1 MQQFA
6 ITPDDAAALRFGIE
20 DLPEA
25 AFVVDAAHN
34 ILSINAA
41 ALKLIGFSRE
51 EVVGWSLEKLFPRQ
65 PKGFSQLFAGTGGMT
80 KFEIRMNT
88 KSGTPAFMS
97 FMAMPVRKDGRVV
110 AVTYLGRDVR
120 LRKLVEGEIRKARD
134 YFRAII
140 QDAPNGICITDLSRN
155 VVMINK
161 VAEDLTG
168 YSADEIIGTSV
179 TAFYPAAAATRTIDV
194 EALRRGEK
202 ISHEIELTHRD
213 GSTTPA
219 LVLYRLLEDEH
230 GEQMI
235 IESYSDLSDRKRL
248 DRLRNE
254 FVFIAAHELRNPVS
268 AIRLLLN
275 IIYDDRRTHVDAV
288 MREYLL
294 KIQEADERLLQLVD
308 DLLEVSRNE
317 SGRLKIV
324 VSPQNVSEHIE
335 AIFNELRPT
344 ALAKEVQL
352 VYEPLHSMP
361 LVMADPSKLKEVISN
376 LVSNGIK
383 YNSVGGELTVRH
395 ALRDGFLETIVAD
408 NGIGISEADRGK
420 LFEKFWRSEDKAVRA
435 QAGTGLGL
443 YIVKEL
449 VERMGGRISVESA
462 GGRGTT
468 FTFTLPLAKKT

>member
-1 MQQFA
+1 MQHYA
-6 ITPDDAAALRFGIE
+6 ISPDDAAALRFGIE

-25 AFVVDAAHN
+25 AFVVDAQHN
-34 ILSINAA
+34 VLSINAA

-65 PKGFSQLFAGTGGMT
+65 PKGFSQLFTGTGGT
-80 KFEIRMNT
+80 AKFEIRMNT

-97 FMAMPVRKDGRVV
+97 FMAMPVRKDGKVV

-140 QDAPNGICITDLSRN
+140 QDAPNGICITDMDRN
-155 VVMINK
+155 VVMMNG

-168 YSADEIIGTSV
+168 HSANDIIGTPV
-179 TAFYPAAAATRTIDV
+179 TAFYPADDGARKIDI
-194 EALRRGEK
+194 AKLRSGEK
-202 ISHEIELTHRD
+202 ISREVELTHRD

-275 IIYDDRRTHVDAV
+275 IIYEDKRVGIDPV
-288 MREYLL
+288 MRGYLL
-294 KIQEADERLLQLVD
+294 KIQEADDRLLQLVD

-324 VSPQNVSEHIE
+324 VSPQNVADHVE
-335 AIFNELRPT
+335 AIFSELRPT
-344 ALAKEVQL
+344 ALTKEVQL
-352 VYEPLHSMP
+352 TYEPLHSMP
-361 LVMADPSKLKEVISN
+361 MVLADPSKLKEIIAN

-383 YNSVGGELTVRH
+383 YNSVGGKLAVRH
-395 ALRDGFLETIVAD
+395 ALKAGQLETSVAD
-408 NGIGISEADRGK
+408 NGIGISEDDHGK
-420 LFEKFWRSEDKAVRA
+420 LFEKFWRSEDRAVRA

-449 VERMGGRISVESA
+449 VERMGGHITVKSSR
-462 GGRGTT
+462 GKGTT
-468 FTFTLPLAKKT
+468 FAFTLPLAEKK